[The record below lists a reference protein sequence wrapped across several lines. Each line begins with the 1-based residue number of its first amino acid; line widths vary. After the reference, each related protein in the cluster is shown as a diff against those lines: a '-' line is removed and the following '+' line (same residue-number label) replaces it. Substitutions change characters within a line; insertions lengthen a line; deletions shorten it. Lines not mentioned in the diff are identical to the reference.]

1 MKRRNIFV
9 KVLTLTVTI
18 FLAGNSMTVYG
29 EAKNINNTRDTEQ
42 NTDKDNCQEPDPASV
57 SDHKVHEL
65 DEGTVV
71 PPTCT
76 EMGYTLYKC
85 MVDGCDYEIKKD
97 EKDPLGHDMKEI
109 SRTEVTNGEPG
120 KIVYECQREGC
131 SHQETVNAAEHPGD
145 SKVDPEDSAKPE
157 PSQKPEPS
165 VTPESTDPGKPDNT
179 DKENPSEEESE
190 TDPDTEGDSQSYS
203 ASTSTDIVTEYDPE
217 TAYST
222 MKGVHKPDTADETED
237 IEGRTVPEDTVD
249 ITRDDDGNLT
259 DLSVSTELEEIENG
273 FSVISEEETL
283 RSVSVVNKVNPG
295 AYRITL
301 KSKSPAGEMGIHLE
315 HTKTGVTVAL
325 TENKKSLFIT
335 RVTEGA
341 KNIILHTSSGGTC
354 EIRKDAGNFTADEL
368 NISGEQMDQICL
380 RDLKSSAP
388 KIEFASSDN
397 DKKSESEKKD
407 SEKYKEKD
415 YWLLPYDEQYQEPVV
430 ITIYEKIKDAY

>member
-1 MKRRNIFV
+1 MKWKTIFV
-9 KVLTLTVTI
+9 KALALTTTVFLT
-18 FLAGNSMTVYG
+18 GNSMIVYG
-29 EAKNINNTRDTEQ
+29 ETENTNNTRDT
-42 NTDKDNCQEPDPASV
+42 DKDNSQAPDSASV

-65 DEGTVV
+65 DEGIVV

-76 EMGYTLYKC
+76 EKGYTLYKC
-85 MVDGCDYEIKKD
+85 MADGCDYTIKKD

-109 SRTEVTNGEPG
+109 SRTEATDGEPG

-131 SHQETVNAAEHPGD
+131 SYQETVNTAEHPGD
-145 SKVDPEDSAKPE
+145 SKDDSEDPAKPE
-157 PSQKPEPS
+157 ASRGPELS
-165 VTPESTDPGKPDNT
+165 VTPEPTVPGKPDNT
-179 DKENPSEEESE
+179 DKENPSEEEAE
-190 TDPDTEGDSQSYS
+190 TDPDTEDDSQSYS
-203 ASTSTDIVTEYDPE
+203 SSISTDIVTEYDPE

-222 MKGVHKPDTADETED
+222 MKAVHKPDTADETED

-249 ITRDDDGNLT
+249 ITRDDAGNLT
-259 DLSVSTELEEIENG
+259 DLSVSTKLKEIENG
-273 FSVISEEETL
+273 FSVISEAETL
-283 RSVSVVNKVNPG
+283 RSVSVVNRVNPG

-315 HTKTGVTVAL
+315 HTKTGVTVTL
-325 TENKKSLFIT
+325 TENKKTLHIT
-335 RVTEGA
+335 RVTEDA

-354 EIRKDAGNFTADEL
+354 EICKEAGNFTADEL

>member
-1 MKRRNIFV
+1 MKWKTIFV
-9 KVLTLTVTI
+9 KALALTTTVFLT
-18 FLAGNSMTVYG
+18 GNSMIVYG
-29 EAKNINNTRDTEQ
+29 ETENTNNTRDT
-42 NTDKDNCQEPDPASV
+42 DKDNSQAPDSASV

-65 DEGTVV
+65 DEGIVV

-76 EMGYTLYKC
+76 EKGYTLYKC
-85 MVDGCDYEIKKD
+85 MADGCDYEIKKD

-109 SRTEVTNGEPG
+109 SRTEATDGEPG

-131 SHQETVNAAEHPGD
+131 SHQETVNTADHPGD
-145 SKVDPEDSAKPE
+145 SKDDPEDHAKPE
-157 PSQKPEPS
+157 PSRESELS
-165 VTPESTDPGKPDNT
+165 VTPEPTVPGKPDNT
-179 DKENPSEEESE
+179 DKENPSEEEAE
-190 TDPDTEGDSQSYS
+190 TDPDTEDDSQSYS
-203 ASTSTDIVTEYDPE
+203 SSISTDIVTEYDPE

-222 MKGVHKPDTADETED
+222 MKAVHKPDTADETED

-249 ITRDDDGNLT
+249 ITRDDAGNLT
-259 DLSVSTELEEIENG
+259 DLSVSTKLKEIENG
-273 FSVISEEETL
+273 FSVISDAETL
-283 RSVSVVNKVNPG
+283 RSVSVVNRVNPG

-315 HTKTGVTVAL
+315 HTKTGVTVTL
-325 TENKKSLFIT
+325 TENKKTLHIT
-335 RVTEGA
+335 RVTEDA

-354 EIRKDAGNFTADEL
+354 EICKEAGNFTADEL

>member
-1 MKRRNIFV
+1 MKWKTIFV
-9 KVLTLTVTI
+9 KALALTTTVFLT
-18 FLAGNSMTVYG
+18 GNSMIVYG
-29 EAKNINNTRDTEQ
+29 ETENTNNTRDT
-42 NTDKDNCQEPDPASV
+42 DKDNSQAPDSASV

-65 DEGTVV
+65 DEGIVV

-76 EMGYTLYKC
+76 EKGYTLYKC

-109 SRTEVTNGEPG
+109 SRTEATDGEPG

-131 SHQETVNAAEHPGD
+131 SHQETVNTADHPGD
-145 SKVDPEDSAKPE
+145 SKDDPEDHAKPE

-179 DKENPSEEESE
+179 DKENPSEEEAE
-190 TDPDTEGDSQSYS
+190 TDPDTEDDSQSYS
-203 ASTSTDIVTEYDPE
+203 SSISTDIVTEYDPE

-222 MKGVHKPDTADETED
+222 MKAVHKPDTADETED

-249 ITRDDDGNLT
+249 ITRDDAGNLT
-259 DLSVSTELEEIENG
+259 DLSVSTELKEIENG
-273 FSVISEEETL
+273 FSVISEAETL
-283 RSVSVVNKVNPG
+283 RSVSVVNRVNPG

-315 HTKTGVTVAL
+315 HTKTGVTVTL
-325 TENKKSLFIT
+325 TENKKTLHIT
-335 RVTEGA
+335 RVTEDA

-354 EIRKDAGNFTADEL
+354 EIRKDTRNFAADEL